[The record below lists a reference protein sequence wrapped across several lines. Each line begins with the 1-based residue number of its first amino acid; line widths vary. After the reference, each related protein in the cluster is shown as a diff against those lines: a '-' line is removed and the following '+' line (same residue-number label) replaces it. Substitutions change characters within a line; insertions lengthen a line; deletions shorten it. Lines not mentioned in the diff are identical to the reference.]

1 MAVVETRQDALT
13 PQRKAAIEQEFR
25 SPLSPRSPNVSAH
38 KKVKNS
44 KAKRNSASEQGRI
57 PRFSRSQRDATAVI
71 DGVDLSKLA
80 RADDRE
86 LALLALLARDVAV
99 AAAAD
104 DASDAESPSA
114 SPHVAAVH
122 ATPPR
127 AAARPLA
134 VAYGAEAAGPFTPEP
149 AKLSPAAQAVRQAV
163 ALCCKGLSPFLRGA
177 ASPAQANGVAT
188 SSTRVHAPQFCP
200 I

>member
-57 PRFSRSQRDATAVI
+57 PRFSRSQRGATAVI

-80 RADDRE
+80 PVDRE
-86 LALLALLARDVAV
+86 LALLARDVAV

-149 AKLSPAAQAVRQAV
+149 TKPSPAAQAVRAAV
-163 ALCCKGLSPFLRGA
+163 AIACKGLSPFLRGA

>member
-57 PRFSRSQRDATAVI
+57 PRFSRSQRGATAVV

-80 RADDRE
+80 PSSDRV
-86 LALLALLARDVAV
+86 LALLARDIAV

-114 SPHVAAVH
+114 SPHASAVH

-127 AAARPLA
+127 AAARPMA

-149 AKLSPAAQAVRQAV
+149 TKPSPAAQAVRAAV
-163 ALCCKGLSPFLRGA
+163 AIACKGLSPFLLGA

>member
-38 KKVKNS
+38 KKVQNS

-57 PRFSRSQRDATAVI
+57 PRFSRSQRGATAVI
-71 DGVDLSKLA
+71 DGVDLSKLN
-80 RADDRE
+80 DSE
-86 LALLALLARDVAV
+86 LALLARDVAV

-127 AAARPLA
+127 AAARPMA

>member
-1 MAVVETRQDALT
+1 MDVVETRQDALT
-13 PQRKAAIEQEFR
+13 PQRKTAIEQEFR

-38 KKVKNS
+38 KKVQNS

-57 PRFSRSQRDATAVI
+57 PRFSRSQRGATAVI

-80 RADDRE
+80 RADDH
-86 LALLALLARDVAV
+86 ALALLARDVAV

-149 AKLSPAAQAVRQAV
+149 TKLSPAAQAVRAAV
-163 ALCCKGLSPFLRGA
+163 ALACKGLSPFLRGA

>member
-25 SPLSPRSPNVSAH
+25 SPLSPRSPNVS
-38 KKVKNS
+38 S
-44 KAKRNSASEQGRI
+44 
-57 PRFSRSQRDATAVI
+57 
-71 DGVDLSKLA
+71 
-80 RADDRE
+80 
-86 LALLALLARDVAV
+86 
-99 AAAAD
+99 
-104 DASDAESPSA
+104 
-114 SPHVAAVH
+114 AVH

-149 AKLSPAAQAVRQAV
+149 TKLSPAAQAVRAAV
-163 ALCCKGLSPFLRGA
+163 ALACKGLSPFLRGA
-177 ASPAQANGVAT
+177 ASPAATTAT

>member
-57 PRFSRSQRDATAVI
+57 PRFSRSQRGATAVI
-71 DGVDLSKLA
+71 DGVDLSKLG
-80 RADDRE
+80 D
-86 LALLALLARDVAV
+86 LALLARDVAV

-149 AKLSPAAQAVRQAV
+149 TKPSPAAQAVRAAV
-163 ALCCKGLSPFLRGA
+163 AIACKGLSPFLRGA

>member
-57 PRFSRSQRDATAVI
+57 PRFSRSQRGATAVI

-80 RADDRE
+80 PVDRE
-86 LALLALLARDVAV
+86 LALLARDVAV

-122 ATPPR
+122 RTPPR

-149 AKLSPAAQAVRQAV
+149 TKLSPAAQAVRAAV
-163 ALCCKGLSPFLRGA
+163 ALACKGLSPFLRGA
-177 ASPAQANGVAT
+177 ASPAATTAT

>member
-57 PRFSRSQRDATAVI
+57 PRFSRSQRGATAVI
-71 DGVDLSKLA
+71 D
-80 RADDRE
+80 
-86 LALLALLARDVAV
+86 LLRKRL
-99 AAAAD
+99 
-104 DASDAESPSA
+104 P
-114 SPHVAAVH
+114 
-122 ATPPR
+122 
-127 AAARPLA
+127 
-134 VAYGAEAAGPFTPEP
+134 EA
-149 AKLSPAAQAVRQAV
+149 
-163 ALCCKGLSPFLRGA
+163 
-177 ASPAQANGVAT
+177 
-188 SSTRVHAPQFCP
+188 